1 VNEAKIQ
8 KEKLHLKEGKIL
20 SKACSHGKIYRKI
33 SIFAANRPD
42 MSSGLGGESTD
53 LRRDMKTIKIKDIIY
68 RLWSEGNPII

>member
-1 VNEAKIQ
+1 
-8 KEKLHLKEGKIL
+8 
-20 SKACSHGKIYRKI
+20 
-33 SIFAANRPD
+33 

>member
-1 VNEAKIQ
+1 
-8 KEKLHLKEGKIL
+8 LPTFTIL
-20 SKACSHGKIYRKI
+20 SAHLLDLYLCLPSAIFAKI

>member
-1 VNEAKIQ
+1 MVKIAKAQ
-8 KEKLHLKEGKIL
+8 THR
-20 SKACSHGKIYRKI
+20 AAQC